1 MLPVW
6 STSLSPDART
16 YASTSGSSGNV
27 CIHDAAP
34 GPTFGATISTLS
46 IGRNKWG
53 MHLRYNPDG
62 SKVAMSTENG
72 TVYVFDTQ
80 KQALVSTFASHAMCV
95 RTLSWSAD
103 GKVRLTSAAGRCACR
118 DRPFSLAPPFR
129 L

>member
-34 GPTFGATISTLS
+34 GPTFGSTIPTLP

-53 MHLRYNPDG
+53 MHVRYNPDG
-62 SKVAMSTENG
+62 SKVAMSTASG
-72 TVYVFDTQ
+72 TMYVFDTQ
-80 KQALVSTFASHAMCV
+80 KQTLASTFASPASCV
-95 RTLSWSAD
+95 RTLDVRPD
-103 GKVRLTSAAGRCACR
+103 GSRQVNS
-118 DRPFSLAPPFR
+118 
-129 L
+129 